1 MCSGRTNAE
10 LVANLRREGLISS
23 ARVADAMAQVDR
35 KLYCP
40 DKRSAYQ
47 DSPQPI
53 GYAATI
59 SAPHMHAHAA
69 EELLEYLQPD
79 SSVLDIGSGSGY
91 LASVFHHLVKPRE
104 SQGGEEKVSE
114 AHSGSRVVGIEHIEP
129 LVTQSRVNMENDG
142 LGAAMQS
149 GQIEMVVGDGRK
161 GWPARAPY
169 NAIHVGAASP
179 PSVLDILEGQLAKP
193 GRLFIP
199 VEDPLTGEQDIYHVD
214 KDSAGKVQRKKMY
227 GVRYVPLTDAKK
239 QWRSDL

>member
-1 MCSGRTNAE
+1 MAWMCSGRTNAE

-104 SQGGEEKVSE
+104 SQGGEGKVSE

-142 LGAAMQS
+142 LGEAMQS

-161 GWPARAPY
+161 GEVDLFTHIEIEIALTLLSFSMPGWPARAPY

-199 VEDPLTGEQDIYHVD
+199 VEDPLTGEQ
-214 KDSAGKVQRKKMY
+214 
-227 GVRYVPLTDAKK
+227 
-239 QWRSDL
+239 

>member
-1 MCSGRTNAE
+1 MAWMCSGRTNAE

-40 DKRSAYQ
+40 DKKSAYQ

-104 SQGGEEKVSE
+104 SQGGEGKVSE

-149 GQIEMVVGDGRK
+149 GQIEMVAGDGRK
-161 GWPARAPY
+161 GEVDHESFWLNEVQIVLTVLSFAMPGWPARAPY

-179 PSVLDILEGQLAKP
+179 PSVLDILESQLAKP

-199 VEDPLTGEQDIYHVD
+199 VEDPLTGEQ
-214 KDSAGKVQRKKMY
+214 
-227 GVRYVPLTDAKK
+227 
-239 QWRSDL
+239 